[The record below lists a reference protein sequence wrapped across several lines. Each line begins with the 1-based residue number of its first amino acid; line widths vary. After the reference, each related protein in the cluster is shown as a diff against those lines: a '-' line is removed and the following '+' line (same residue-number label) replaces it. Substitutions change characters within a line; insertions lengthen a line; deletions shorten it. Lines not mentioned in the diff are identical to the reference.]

1 MVKMREL
8 EMTLNIEIIK
18 ATIGANIHD
27 VDLNTADEHTTQQ
40 IQQAL
45 LDHHVI
51 FFRKQQLAP
60 QAQAELARG
69 FGSLHIHPIY
79 PSVENV
85 PEIIV
90 LDSWKQDLRDNELWH
105 TDVTFSQKPPLGCVL
120 QAIKIPPVGGD
131 TLWSSGAAAFAVLDQ
146 DLQTKL
152 KGLTAT
158 HDIRQSFPIERFAHN
173 DVERQKLEETFKRN
187 PPVVHPV
194 VRTHPVTGQPILF
207 VSEGF
212 TTRINELDETESA
225 ELLQYLFAHAT
236 NEQFHLRWQWQAGDV
251 AIWDNRCTQHKALF
265 DYGDAH
271 RIMHRATINGDVP
284 FYQAA
289 S

>member
-1 MVKMREL
+1 
-8 EMTLNIEIIK
+8 MTLNIEVIK
-18 ATIGANIHD
+18 PTIGAIIHD
-27 VDLNTADEHTTQQ
+27 VDLNTANEHISQQ

-51 FFRKQQLAP
+51 FFRNQQLAP

-79 PSVENV
+79 PSVANV

-131 TLWSSGAAAFAVLDQ
+131 TLWSSGAAAFAALDQ
-146 DLQTKL
+146 GLQQKL

-173 DVERQKLEETFKRN
+173 DVELQKLEETFKRN
-187 PPVVHPV
+187 PPVIHPV

-212 TTRINELDETESA
+212 TTRINELDEAESA

-236 NEQFHLRWQWQAGDV
+236 NEQFHLRWQWQVGDV

-265 DYGDAH
+265 DYGEAH

>member
-1 MVKMREL
+1 
-8 EMTLNIEIIK
+8 MTLNIEVIK
-18 ATIGANIHD
+18 PTIGAIIHD
-27 VDLNTADEHTTQQ
+27 VDLNTADENTTQQ

-51 FFRKQQLAP
+51 FFRNQQLAP

-69 FGSLHIHPIY
+69 FGSLHIHPIF
-79 PSVENV
+79 PTVENV

-131 TLWSSGAAAFAVLDQ
+131 TLWSSGAAAFAALDQ
-146 DLQTKL
+146 DLQQKL

-158 HDIRQSFPIERFAHN
+158 HDIRQSFPLERFAHS
-173 DVERQKLEETFKRN
+173 DVERKKLEETFKRN

-194 VRTHPVTGQPILF
+194 VRTHPVTGEPILF
-207 VSEGF
+207 ISEGF

-236 NEQFHLRWQWQAGDV
+236 NEQFYLRWQWQAGDV
-251 AIWDNRCTQHKALF
+251 AIWDNR
-265 DYGDAH
+265 
-271 RIMHRATINGDVP
+271 
-284 FYQAA
+284 
-289 S
+289 

>member
-1 MVKMREL
+1 
-8 EMTLNIEIIK
+8 
-18 ATIGANIHD
+18 
-27 VDLNTADEHTTQQ
+27 
-40 IQQAL
+40 
-45 LDHHVI
+45 
-51 FFRKQQLAP
+51 
-60 QAQAELARG
+60 G
-69 FGSLHIHPIY
+69 FGSLHIHPIF
-79 PSVENV
+79 PTVENV

-131 TLWSSGAAAFAVLDQ
+131 TLWSSGAAAFAALDQ
-146 DLQTKL
+146 DLQQKL

-194 VRTHPVTGQPILF
+194 VRTHPVTGEPILF
-207 VSEGF
+207 ISEGF

-236 NEQFHLRWQWQAGDV
+236 NEQFYLRWQWQAGDV

>member
-1 MVKMREL
+1 MSVDVK
-8 EMTLNIEIIK
+8 MTLNIEIIK
-18 ATIGANIHD
+18 PSIGAIIHD
-27 VDLNTADEHTTQQ
+27 VDLNMVDAKTTQH

-51 FFRKQQLAP
+51 FFRHQQLAP
-60 QAQAELARG
+60 QAQADLARG
-69 FGSLHIHPIY
+69 FGSLHIHPIF
-79 PSVENV
+79 PTVENV

-90 LDSWKQDLRDNELWH
+90 LDSWRQDLRDNELWH

-131 TLWSSGAAAFAVLDQ
+131 TLWSSGAAAFAALDQ
-146 DLQTKL
+146 DLQQKL
-152 KGLTAT
+152 QGLTAT

-173 DVERQKLEETFKRN
+173 EVERQKLEQTFKRN
-187 PPVVHPV
+187 PPVIHPV

-212 TTRINELDETESA
+212 TTRINELDKAEST

-236 NEQFHLRWQWQAGDV
+236 SEQFHLRWQWQAGDV

-284 FYQAA
+284 FYKAA